1 MNMPGLVAV
10 EGPLLD
16 QVAAAMPPALCHGL
30 SRKAFLAFD
39 AAQSRTAWALRNRR
53 WFALMDGDR
62 VLAGAAR
69 YDLTGM
75 LAERPVRICA
85 LGAVFG
91 GQGADTDRDAAA
103 LVERLL
109 RQAARDGADLA
120 LVFRA
125 PGADMLRA
133 RGFESVPLIDTEVTV
148 AESPRHGAPM
158 TTVRG
163 GADRDFAAIVQMGR
177 ARARQFK
184 FHVDRDAE
192 FLKYALTRTR
202 LLAGLGP
209 TGARQLEFVIAEEG
223 ITAAAYVVISIG
235 AGTWTIEECGDRDPS
250 GARVGALLQAL
261 IAREPSESRP
271 VIRGWLPPG
280 FLPPQLTIA
289 STRPAADVVLVR
301 GLSSRLARL
310 NMSSADALYWHAD
323 VF

>member
-1 MNMPGLVAV
+1 MPRLVAV
-10 EGPLLD
+10 EGPLFNQL
-16 QVAAAMPPALCHGL
+16 ATAMPTAACHGL
-30 SRKAFLAFD
+30 SRQAFLTFD
-39 AAQSRTAWALRNRR
+39 AAQAQTAWALRNRR
-53 WFALMDGDR
+53 WFALMDGER

-69 YDLTGM
+69 YDLTGT
-75 LAERPVRICA
+75 LADRPVRICA

-91 GQGADTDRDAAA
+91 GRGHDDTEGHAAA

-120 LVFRA
+120 LAFRA
-125 PGADMLRA
+125 PGAAILRT
-133 RGFESVPLIDTEVTV
+133 RGFESVPLVDSEISV

-163 GADRDFAAIVQMGR
+163 GADRDIAAIVQMGR

-184 FHVDRDAE
+184 FHVDRDVE
-192 FLKYALTRTR
+192 FVKYALTRTR

-209 TGARQLEFVIAEEG
+209 AGARQLEFVIAEEG
-223 ITAAAYVVISIG
+223 ITAAAYAVISVAG
-235 AGTWTIEECGDRDPS
+235 GTWTIEECGDRDPS

-271 VIRGWLPPG
+271 IIRGWLPPG

-289 STRPAADVVLVR
+289 STRPVHGAVLVR
-301 GLSSRLARL
+301 GLSRRVSRLNLA
-310 NMSSADALYWHAD
+310 SADALYWHAD